1 MSLLNAIESLGALAV
16 RRSIDCKC
24 SIVVE
29 LDGFVVEKQSAVL
42 EVVLDRAEVVL
53 IGVSQKPSMR
63 LFVVVPPI
71 RETLDPDK
79 ARLLFVN

>member
-1 MSLLNAIESLGALAV
+1 MSLLNAIQSLDALVV
-16 RRSIDCKC
+16 RRSIDRKG

-42 EVVLDRAEVVL
+42 EVVLDRAELVL
-53 IGVSQKPSMR
+53 IGVSQKRSMR